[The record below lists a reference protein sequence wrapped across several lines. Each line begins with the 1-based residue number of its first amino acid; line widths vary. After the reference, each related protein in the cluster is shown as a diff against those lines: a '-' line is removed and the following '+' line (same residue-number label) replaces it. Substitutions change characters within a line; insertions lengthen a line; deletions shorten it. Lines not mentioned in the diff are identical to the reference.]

1 MANPLELV
9 LGKRFFSGK
18 FSSNLIIR
26 QASLKKVQNQY
37 HLFIGFDFYLLNGRN
52 FEKIKYVYII
62 N

>member
-1 MANPLELV
+1 LV
-9 LGKRFFSGK
+9 LGKKFFRGK
-18 FSSNLIIR
+18 FSTNLLVR
-26 QASLKKVQNQY
+26 QASLKKVHNQY